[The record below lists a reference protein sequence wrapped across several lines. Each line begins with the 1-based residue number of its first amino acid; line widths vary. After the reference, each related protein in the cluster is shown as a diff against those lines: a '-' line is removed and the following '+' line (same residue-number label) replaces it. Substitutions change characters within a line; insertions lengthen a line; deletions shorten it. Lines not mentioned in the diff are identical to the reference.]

1 MKVNQLLPIIKETNM
16 LVVIEIP
23 RDEKTGHHSFIYGLD
38 NITQNIMEE
47 DVCFIIPYERLNRL
61 IIGISNGE
69 MKCRSS
75 MYLELL

>member
-23 RDEKTGHHSFIYGLD
+23 QDEKTGHHSFIYGLD
-38 NITQNIMEE
+38 NITQDIMDE

-75 MYLELL
+75 IYLKLL